1 MIYDVNCII
10 TVMLKGVLP
19 HAYFSEYCRTLVI
32 DTMTECL
39 IDQCDIV
46 RTFSSLDAAAISSP
60 VTSTIVCGLLVIL
73 WTCPSSSE
81 RNRDSCCMRRFKLTR
96 VCSPGNGANTHI
108 VLLFIQGSTGSDITR
123 SASVFVFCLFVIPIS
138 MSSTLSFSLFFSL
151 LLKSCS

>member
-46 RTFSSLDAAAISSP
+46 RTFSSFDAAVISSP

-73 WTCPSSSE
+73 
-81 RNRDSCCMRRFKLTR
+81 
-96 VCSPGNGANTHI
+96 
-108 VLLFIQGSTGSDITR
+108 
-123 SASVFVFCLFVIPIS
+123 
-138 MSSTLSFSLFFSL
+138 
-151 LLKSCS
+151 